1 MAIASTLAAVALALA
16 AGGHAAPATAGPP
29 PGWGPAP
36 ACAAPDLYTFALA
49 PTAHANGASATA
61 RLRFAASPFGVAVT
75 RDGRHT
81 YALTLE
87 TRGLR
92 NPAGTVAVVWAA
104 TPELDRVE
112 RLGTLDASGALRGR
126 VAMNKFLL
134 FVTAE
139 ASADVERWSGPILLR
154 GIAPSGRMHSMAGHG
169 PFEGEPCGALPGFR

>member
-1 MAIASTLAAVALALA
+1 MRITPILA
-16 AGGHAAPATAGPP
+16 AGALAFVAGGARLPAAAGSPAACG
-29 PGWGPAP
+29 AP
-36 ACAAPDLYTFALA
+36 ELFTFALA
-49 PTAHANGASATA
+49 PTAHANGARATA
-61 RLRFAASPFGVAVT
+61 RLRFAPSPFGVAVT
-75 RDGRHT
+75 RDGRHA
-81 YALTLE
+81 YALELE

-92 NPAGTVAVVWAA
+92 QGAGTVAVVWAA

-112 RLGTLDASGALRGR
+112 KLGTLDGSGALGAR